1 MTCKRWRTQIRRWR
15 IDLKISEV
23 VVGELTR
30 WRNDRNSKL
39 SYTRDKFESMLV
51 LNLNNIFSLVFNV
64 TAKALISFHRKII
77 E

>member
-30 WRNDRNSKL
+30 WRNDRNSEKH
-39 SYTRDKFESMLV
+39 TM
-51 LNLNNIFSLVFNV
+51 
-64 TAKALISFHRKII
+64 
-77 E
+77 

>member
-30 WRNDRNSKL
+30 WRNDRLPKFHQNDQVGNIQVL
-39 SYTRDKFESMLV
+39 DKYAMQYVRTGL
-51 LNLNNIFSLVFNV
+51 
-64 TAKALISFHRKII
+64 
-77 E
+77 

>member
-30 WRNDRNSKL
+30 WRNDRL
-39 SYTRDKFESMLV
+39 PLTRSIGKQ
-51 LNLNNIFSLVFNV
+51 
-64 TAKALISFHRKII
+64 TAERLLISSSFTLF
-77 E
+77 